1 MNRLTATDMSW
12 LENGPRMFPQTFE
25 PIAINQVQLRN
36 RIIRTAHATGLSR
49 EGVITDEM
57 IAYHVTRARGGVALS
72 TLETAS
78 IHWSSPHKLNAF
90 TDAIVPTYQRLADAC
105 HEEGMLVFQQLWHAG
120 PHQPPTDGS
129 PPWSASALPSPELGV
144 TPVPMSKGQ
153 IDEIVASFGQCAL
166 RVKQG
171 GLDGIE
177 INGGHG
183 YLIHQFL
190 DPMTNLRGDEYGGS
204 LENRLRF
211 LVEILREVRR
221 MVGPEFALGV
231 RLSSEEGLPEGQP
244 ADDVAAASE
253 SLIADGLI
261 DFLNISLGSY
271 YQLDKLIGMTQE
283 PHGYMVPAAEKAT
296 RDAAVPTM
304 VTGRFLTLAEA
315 ESVIASGAADMV
327 SMVRALI
334 ADPDLIPKT
343 LTERNDSIR
352 ACISCNQA
360 CTGGL
365 RTRGH
370 TQCTINVGA
379 GKETRYGDPQIRR
392 AIEPKRVL
400 VIGAGPAG
408 LEAARCGALAGHQV
422 TLLEKQKSLGGQWA
436 LLAQTPGRVEMSSLV
451 DYFTFEVNRLG
462 VDVRTGTAADL
473 DLVRSLDTDVVIAA
487 TGSTPRRD
495 GFQAMR
501 PGLRIEGIEE
511 IEILTSWDV
520 LNGAPTGKSVL
531 LFDETAH
538 FEALDVAERLTSE
551 GKAVHFVTR
560 YPAPG
565 SRAEMRYDM
574 GVRPQLA
581 RIRKGAFTVH
591 SRSLVVGVG
600 GGAGI
605 VSLEALHEIQILD
618 VDSYVFLSGN
628 LPERSLADELTA
640 AGYEVRIVGDALGPR
655 LLEPAITEGQ
665 LAIRSLEE
673 DWARPTLRYGWGG
686 AALQL
691 L

>member
-1 MNRLTATDMSW
+1 MAALTDQSW
-12 LENGPRMFPQTFE
+12 LERGAEMFPHTFA
-25 PIAINQVQLRN
+25 PIRIGALEMRN
-36 RIIRTAHATGLSR
+36 RIVRTAHATGLSR
-49 EGVITDEM
+49 EGVVTDEM
-57 IAYHVTRARGGVALS
+57 IAYHVARARGGVALS

-105 HEEGMLVFQQLWHAG
+105 HAEGMHVFQQLWHAG

-129 PPWSASALPSPELGV
+129 PPWSASALPSPELGIL
-144 TPVPMSKGQ
+144 PVPMSKGQ

-190 DPMTNLRGDEYGGS
+190 DPMTNLRTDEYGGA

-221 MVGPEFALGV
+221 VVGPGFALGV
-231 RLSSEEGLPEGQP
+231 RLSSEEGLPEGQSAGDI
-244 ADDVAAASE
+244 ADASAA
-253 SLIADGLI
+253 LVGDGLI
-261 DFLNISLGSY
+261 DFLNVSLGSY

-283 PHGYMVPAAEKAT
+283 PHGYMMASAEKAT
-296 RDAAVPTM
+296 RNAGVPTM
-304 VTGRFLTLAEA
+304 VTGRFLSIAEA
-315 ESVIASGAADMV
+315 ESVIAGGAVDMV

-334 ADPDLIPKT
+334 ADPDLIQKT
-343 LTERNDSIR
+343 LTGHSDSIR
-352 ACISCNQA
+352 ACISCNQS

-379 GKETRYGDPQIRR
+379 GKETRYGDPQIKT
-392 AIEPKRVL
+392 AAQPKKIV
-400 VIGAGPAG
+400 VVGAGPAG
-408 LEAARCGALAGHQV
+408 LEAARCGAIAGHDV
-422 TLLEKQKSLGGQWA
+422 ILLEQQTRLGGQWA
-436 LLAQTPGRVEMSSLV
+436 LLGETPGRVEMSSLV
-451 DYFTFEVNRLG
+451 DYFKFEIERLG

-473 DLVRSLDTDVVIAA
+473 NLVRSLEPDVVIAA
-487 TGSTPRRD
+487 TGSVPRRD

-501 PGLRIEGIEE
+501 PGLRIEGIDEV
-511 IEILTSWDV
+511 EILTSWDV
-520 LNGAPTGKSVL
+520 LNGVKMGKRVL
-531 LFDETAH
+531 VFDETAH

-551 GKAVHFVTR
+551 GKTVHFVTR

-581 RIRKGAFTVH
+581 RIRKGAFEVH
-591 SRSLVVGVG
+591 SRSLVVGAG
-600 GGAGI
+600 GGAAGI
-605 VSLEALHEIQILD
+605 VSLEALHDIKVLD
-618 VDSYVFLSGN
+618 VDSFVFLSGN
-628 LPERSLADELTA
+628 VPERALADQLSAE
-640 AGYEVRIVGDALGPR
+640 GYDVKVIGDALSPR

-673 DWARPTLRYGWGG
+673 GWTRQSLRYGWAG